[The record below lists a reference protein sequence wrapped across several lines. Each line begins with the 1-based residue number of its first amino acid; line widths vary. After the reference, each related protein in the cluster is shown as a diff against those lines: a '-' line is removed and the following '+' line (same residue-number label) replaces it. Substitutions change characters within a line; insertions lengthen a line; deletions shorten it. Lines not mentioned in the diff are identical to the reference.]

1 MSVLNEHQQQLVVE
15 ETNKQIRRAEVLFN
29 KKFPII
35 PVQFDLRGHTIGMY
49 KYSRH
54 GKVIRYNSLI
64 FAKYFDENCRDTIP
78 HEVAHYIIDMQY
90 GGKNVRPHGVQ
101 WRSLMDKLG
110 ADASRTANYDL
121 SDIPKRVYSTVP
133 YRCGCQA
140 HQLGIRRHNKVVK
153 RSNRYFCRLCGD
165 ILKAV

>member
-1 MSVLNEHQQQLVVE
+1 MSVLSEHQQQLVVE

-90 GGKNVRPHGVQ
+90 GGKNVRPHGAQ

-121 SDIPKRVYSTVP
+121 SELIQP
-133 YRCGCQA
+133 YRTA
-140 HQLGIRRHNKVVK
+140 VAA
-153 RSNRYFCRLCGD
+153 RLTNWVFVD
-165 ILKAV
+165 TIKWLSAATAIFAVNAVIF